1 MSSRPL
7 RAAVLGVVVAAGI
20 VLGAAP
26 AQAHGFTSVVYVDAT
41 APEKNHVTTELGLEY
56 DLLVVSAA
64 DAAQEDALF
73 QDGTAAFESG
83 DATAQAQALEKHTAV
98 VTDYVTQRFQVNG
111 CTPSL
116 SESMGIKQRE
126 GVPYAFLTLDHACT
140 SDDYV
145 VTSKLFPDSET
156 FVRDTRTIVTYSV
169 GGLHGSAALDASN
182 PSFDL
187 SQSGFQRFREFFKLG
202 AEHLYEGPD
211 HLLFLLALIV
221 GSRRLREVVLVA
233 TSFTLAHSVTF
244 ILAALGLVS
253 VSGDVVEPIIAI
265 SIAGVAAWYLWR
277 LFRKGSR
284 ASDIDTGESH
294 FSLDRAGW
302 TRLGVVFCFGLVHGL
317 GFAGAL
323 GIDEAF
329 SWSLLWS
336 LLVFNI
342 GIEAVQLGIIA
353 VIFPVLALMRHRAP
367 TAAVW
372 TSGLISVVVTV
383 VGLYWFVERVF

>member
-169 GGLHGSAALDASN
+169 GGLHA
-182 PSFDL
+182 P
-187 SQSGFQRFREFFKLG
+187 
-202 AEHLYEGPD
+202 P
-211 HLLFLLALIV
+211 
-221 GSRRLREVVLVA
+221 
-233 TSFTLAHSVTF
+233 
-244 ILAALGLVS
+244 
-253 VSGDVVEPIIAI
+253 P
-265 SIAGVAAWYLWR
+265 
-277 LFRKGSR
+277 
-284 ASDIDTGESH
+284 
-294 FSLDRAGW
+294 W
-302 TRLGVVFCFGLVHGL
+302 TRPTPRSTCRR
-317 GFAGAL
+317 
-323 GIDEAF
+323 
-329 SWSLLWS
+329 
-336 LLVFNI
+336 
-342 GIEAVQLGIIA
+342 AVSSASGSSSSSA
-353 VIFPVLALMRHRAP
+353 PSTSTRAP
-367 TAAVW
+367 T
-372 TSGLISVVVTV
+372 TCSSCSP
-383 VGLYWFVERVF
+383 